1 MRLAEWL
8 IFAKARLQALFPL
21 PPRPRGPK
29 GPPRP
34 GLVPQKRT
42 VQRGGKT
49 HEQTYYISP
58 ERAKARE
65 KKQKQA
71 PPPPPRDEVP
81 PLLALIEEAARKLEG
96 RAKEAPA
103 PPKREA
109 VGPSKKEEVPPL
121 LALIEEAARK
131 MGAPTPKQERRAPSP
146 GQAPKREEGAARPA
160 ASREAPQGEERMPER
175 VRRALEEARP
185 ALEKARKAWETLRKT
200 AQVLDMPNIAFPE
213 SMFTLKPPPP
223 PKEAFRR
230 IMEEALSHPKG
241 YFILP
246 SVKDLASTA
255 RGANLAPSPEHV
267 PPHVYNWNVYT
278 RLGDEW
284 RGHLLGGID
293 RASDFITRTAK
304 KMARAKDRGRALHLM
319 DVLHMWVRRLDD
331 TLRDYEETMNAMS
344 ALELGSPEE
353 LAQRVVSEAHSELQ
367 SQVAEGEKAVQE
379 AWENLSPRFQKALEH
394 AFGPRY
400 VEAGGPI
407 GGAIRALGEAL
418 ESPEVRRRPNLRR
431 ELAESLYELEK
442 RAREALYWLQH
453 PPKNLMSYADAFRAL
468 ERMGREARSG
478 VFHSLGGEALEEVRG
493 ITSALEGIRL
503 GDLESAALTLAQAK
517 DGLNEWPRQGL
528 DGVKRL
534 FVYLHNLRTRDV
546 PELLEHAGRRGQ
558 AEMAKAVAALEGLLL
573 SHRRRAARYYV
584 RG

>member
-49 HEQTYYISP
+49 HEQTYYVSP
-58 ERAKARE
+58 ERAKARG
-65 KKQKQA
+65 KKKQA

-81 PLLALIEEAARKLEG
+81 PLLALLEEAARKLEG

-109 VGPSKKEEVPPL
+109 VEPSPREEAPPL

-146 GQAPKREEGAARPA
+146 GQAPKREEGVARPA

-185 ALEKARKAWETLRKT
+185 ALEKARKAWETLQKT

-246 SVKDLASTA
+246 GVKDLASTA
-255 RGANLAPSPEHV
+255 RGADKVPSPEYV
-267 PPHVYNWNVYT
+267 PPHVYNWNAYV
-278 RLGDEW
+278 RAGDGWKE
-284 RGHLLGGID
+284 HLLKTIGQ
-293 RASDFITRTAK
+293 ASDAIASAAK
-304 KMARAKDRGRALHLM
+304 KMTRVKDRGRALNLISM
-319 DVLHMWVRRLDD
+319 LHYQARRLNDA
-331 TLRDYEETMNAMS
+331 LRNYEETMNAMS

-379 AWENLSPRFQKALEH
+379 AWENLYPRFQKALEH
-394 AFGPRY
+394 AFGPRH

-453 PPKNLMSYADAFRAL
+453 PPKNIMSYADAFRAL
-468 ERMGREARSG
+468 KNMDLEAGSG

-534 FVYLHNLRTRDV
+534 FVYLHNLRTRGV

-558 AEMAKAVAALEGLLL
+558 VEMAKAVVALEGLLRT
-573 SHRRRAARYYV
+573 HRRRAARYHV